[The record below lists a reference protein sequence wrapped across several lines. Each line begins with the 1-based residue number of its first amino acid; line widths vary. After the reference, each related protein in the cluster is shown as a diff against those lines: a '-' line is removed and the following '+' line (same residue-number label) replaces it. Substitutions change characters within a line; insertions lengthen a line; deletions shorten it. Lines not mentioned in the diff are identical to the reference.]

1 MFYMDVFEGQ
11 LSLEDVFERYEI
23 GTLQRLGEAR
33 SRLLE
38 EKDKRRREIMEDQE
52 RERKRQ
58 EAANAR
64 KQRR

>member
-1 MFYMDVFEGQ
+1 VFYMDVFEGQ